1 MNFNNYNMEG
11 KKPQVYLNIDEEDE
25 NSGMSRI
32 SFVDKPATQLVW
44 NMFAEIEESYNDY
57 PKSASENACR
67 AIKYRDNNPELDCLT
82 QVGWTRA
89 NQLCNGENLSLDTI
103 GRMAAFKRH
112 QQNKDVA
119 YDEGCG
125 GIAWDAWGGDE
136 GIEWA
141 LRKMD
146 FIRNNM
152 SEENFEE
159 KNLKQIITAPVMIA
173 ETPIPRFNPILGE
186 YDVLFSEETIFNMM
200 KKYFIENKINNINE
214 QHDPTKV
221 VDGVY
226 MVESFIVGDRA
237 KSELYPNIPKGSWMA
252 TFYIKDKEY
261 YNKLMMEN
269 FNGFSLEGMFIEE
282 YEDNMI
288 GKLYDQV
295 NKIMD
300 SDLSD
305 KEKENQIKK
314 LLNIK

>member
-1 MNFNNYNMEG
+1 MEG

-32 SFVDKPATQLVW
+32 SFVDRPATQLVW
-44 NMFAEIEESYNDY
+44 NMFAAIEKSYNDY
-57 PKSASENACR
+57 PKSSIENACR
-67 AIKYRDNNPELDCLT
+67 AIKYRDTHPEVECGT

-89 NQLCNGENLSLDTI
+89 NQLCNGENVSVDTI
-103 GRMAAFKRH
+103 GRMASFKRH

-125 GIAWDAWGGDE
+125 GLMWDAWGGDE
-136 GIEWA
+136 GINWAINKMEWIHTNM
-141 LRKMD
+141 RH
-146 FIRNNM
+146 NNM
-152 SEENFEE
+152 SEEIFEE
-159 KNLKQIITAPVMIA
+159 KNTKQIITAPVMLA

-200 KKYFIENKINNINE
+200 KKYFIENKINNVNE

-226 MVESFIVGDRA
+226 MIESFIIGDRA

-261 YNKLMMEN
+261 YEKLMNEN

-295 NKIMD
+295 NKIME

-305 KEKENQIKK
+305 MEKENQIKK
-314 LLNIK
+314 ILNIK

>member
-1 MNFNNYNMEG
+1 MEG
-11 KKPQVYLNIDEEDE
+11 KRPQVYLNIDEEDE

-32 SFVDKPATQLVW
+32 SFVDRPATQLVW
-44 NMFAEIEESYNDY
+44 NMFAAIEKSYNDY
-57 PKSASENACR
+57 PKSSIENACR
-67 AIKYRDNNPELDCLT
+67 AIKFRDKNPKVECGT

-89 NQLCNGENLSLDTI
+89 NQICNGENVSVDTI
-103 GRMAAFKRH
+103 GRMASFKRH
-112 QQNKDVA
+112 QQNKDVP

-125 GIAWDAWGGDE
+125 GLMWDAWGGDE
-136 GIEWA
+136 GINWAINKMEWIHTNM
-141 LRKMD
+141 RH
-146 FIRNNM
+146 NNM
-152 SEENFEE
+152 SEEVFEDQSP
-159 KNLKQIITAPVMIA
+159 KQIITAPVMLA
-173 ETPIPRFNPILGE
+173 ETPIARFNPILGE

-200 KKYFIENKINNINE
+200 KKYFIENKINNVNE

-226 MVESFIVGDRA
+226 MIESFIVGDRA
-237 KSELYPNIPKGSWMA
+237 KSELYPNVPRGSWMA

-261 YNKLMMEN
+261 YEKLQEEN

-288 GKLYDQV
+288 GKLYDQI

-305 KEKENQIKK
+305 VEKEKQIKK
-314 LLNIK
+314 ILNIK